1 MTSLRVVRWMLVALT
16 ATLAVMLL
24 VNGHVVLGVLLG
36 TMAVTRVVF
45 FVKMRHRREMFR
57 ARIAQRRVSRRF

>member
-1 MTSLRVVRWMLVALT
+1 MTSLRVVRWILVALT

-36 TMAVTRVVF
+36 AMAVTRAVF

-57 ARIAQRRVSRRF
+57 ARIAQRRASRRL